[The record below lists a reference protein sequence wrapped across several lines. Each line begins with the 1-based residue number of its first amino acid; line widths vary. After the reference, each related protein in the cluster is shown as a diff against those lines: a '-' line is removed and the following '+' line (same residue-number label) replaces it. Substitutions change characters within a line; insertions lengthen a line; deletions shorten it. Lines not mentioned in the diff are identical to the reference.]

1 MLVATPKQ
9 GRAAHTQLVS
19 QIAKSETR
27 EPWLGAGA
35 AGGST

>member
-1 MLVATPKQ
+1 MQ
-9 GRAAHTQLVS
+9 VS
-19 QIAKSETR
+19 DPRFGAVPVFANSETR